1 MNGMLIVEKVENTNK
16 EKKKF
21 EYSIS
26 PSSREEFL
34 NFSPM
39 DILGWIILCGEDCP
53 VYCRM

>member
-1 MNGMLIVEKVENTNK
+1 MLIVEKVENTNK